1 MADSFACEGHLIY
14 HQEPFPMKIV
24 LYGATGR
31 AGSRIL
37 AEVLQRGHEVV
48 AVVRHPERLTAQSG
62 LSVQAGDLSGVET
75 IAKSIDGA
83 QAVVSAYGPPPDK
96 PEDLVEV
103 TKREISAVQQVSQQA
118 SSPEHAPRLV
128 VVGGAGSL
136 EVAPG
141 VPVVNTP
148 DFPAAWK
155 AIALAHQ
162 RTLELL
168 RASSID
174 WTYLSPSAFF
184 EPGQRT
190 GTFRLGQDALLTA
203 VDGKSWISM
212 EDYAIAL
219 VDELERPQHRRQ
231 RFTIGY

>member
-1 MADSFACEGHLIY
+1 
-14 HQEPFPMKIV
+14 MKIV
-24 LYGATGR
+24 LYGATGK

-37 AEVLQRGHEVV
+37 TELLGRGHEVV
-48 AVVRHPERLTAQSG
+48 AIVRDPDKLTPNDG
-62 LSVQAGDLSGVET
+62 LTVQQGDLSSAEA
-75 IAKSIDGA
+75 IAEAIGSA

-96 PEDLVEV
+96 TDQLLGV
-103 TKREISAVQQVSQQA
+103 TKREIAAVQQVSQQA
-118 SSPEHAPRLV
+118 SSPENAPRLI

-141 VPVVNTP
+141 VTLESAK

-155 AIALAHQ
+155 PIAQAHEKA
-162 RTLELL
+162 LELL

-184 EPGQRT
+184 EPGKRT
-190 GTFRLGQDALLTA
+190 GKFRLGQDELLTA
-203 VDGKSWISM
+203 SNGKSSISM

-219 VDELERPQHRRQ
+219 VDELEQPQHRRQ
-231 RFTIGY
+231 RFTVGY